1 MIVIFQFSL
10 MSNAGESDS
19 AEFLQNLSD
28 VPCAKSYNPYVTPPY
43 CGGYCPLD
51 YVCSLN
57 KTASGCVC
65 IYTGHVCKDDSEC
78 PNCESCIDSKCI
90 KGGECVT
97 DSQCAKG
104 HTCKAQQGNDHICDC
119 FRPPT
124 LEEKCAES
132 CGGGPS
138 FVFVTGGL
146 PSSQCIGTA
155 SELER
160 INASL
165 IRACCCGTSPLYG
178 GKE

>member
-1 MIVIFQFSL
+1 MKKVCLFFILICMAIVFQYSL
-10 MSNAGESDS
+10 RSNAGEGDS

-28 VPCAKSYNPYVTPPY
+28 VPCAQSYNPYVTPPY

-51 YVCSLN
+51 YACSLN

-65 IYTGHVCKDDSEC
+65 IYTGHVCADDSEC
-78 PNCESCIDSKCI
+78 PNC
-90 KGGECVT
+90 
-97 DSQCAKG
+97 
-104 HTCKAQQGNDHICDC
+104 
-119 FRPPT
+119 
-124 LEEKCAES
+124 ES

-160 INASL
+160 INANL

-178 GKE
+178 GEE